1 VIGPDA
7 LRRRQPPV
15 DRSSDRLITLAAVGL
30 AIAFLVTAV
39 LATLLPPALRHGM
52 WLPLHLVLAGAAT
65 TAIAGVMPFFSAAF
79 AAAPPIDARLR
90 ATAVGAVAVG
100 AMLVSLGVV
109 GDRTDVAVAGGLVF
123 VTGIVLTGVATVRPL
138 GRGLGPGRGLI
149 SKAYLVALAEVAV
162 GAIVAILLLAGW
174 APAVGSWAW
183 LKPAHAWLNLVGFV
197 SLVVATTLLHF
208 FPTVVGARMAARRS
222 ARLTVV
228 GLAVGAPVVALG
240 FALSSDLVA
249 RLGAVLTVAG
259 SAALAVYAWRTWRL
273 RARWT
278 TDPGWHAFA
287 TGGLVSA
294 IAWLEMG
301 IIVLAGRVLVFG
313 SDPAGWSVDVVTG
326 PLVVGWI
333 GLTILSSATHLVPAV
348 GPGDQAVHR
357 RQRQLLGRFPVF
369 RLLAINA
376 GTAALA
382 LGLPLHSGVS
392 TVVGIVLVAVGLG
405 VTTAMLAVAIW
416 VGATAAPTSTIRRGP
431 TSAT

>member
-1 VIGPDA
+1 MIGPDT
-7 LRRRQPPV
+7 LRRRAPPV
-15 DRSSDRLITLAAVGL
+15 DRSSDRRITLAAIGL
-30 AIAFLVTAV
+30 AVAFLMTAV
-39 LATLLPPALRHGM
+39 LSTLLPPALRHGM

-109 GDRTDVAVAGGLVF
+109 GDRADVAVAGGLVF

-249 RLGAVLTVAG
+249 RLGAALTIVG

-273 RARWT
+273 RAHWT

-294 IAWLEMG
+294 IAWLEIG

-382 LGLPLHSGVS
+382 LGLPLHSGAS

-416 VGATAAPTSTIRRGP
+416 VGATAAPTATIPRGP

>member
-1 VIGPDA
+1 MIGPDA

-301 IIVLAGRVLVFG
+301 IIVLAARVLVFG

>member
-1 VIGPDA
+1 MIGPDA

>member
-1 VIGPDA
+1 MQDPFRQRSDIDPLAQPFPILALAASPAVIGPDA
-7 LRRRQPPV
+7 LRRRQPPI
-15 DRSSDRLITLAAVGL
+15 DRSSDRLITLAAIGL
-30 AIAFLVTAV
+30 AIAFLVTGV

-100 AMLVSLGVV
+100 ALLVSLGVV
-109 GDRTDVAVAGGLVF
+109 GDGADVAVAGGLVF

-149 SKAYLVALAEVAV
+149 SKAYLAALAEVAV
-162 GAIVAILLLAGW
+162 GAIVATLLLAGW
-174 APAVGSWAW
+174 APAVGSWAS

-208 FPTVVGARMAARRS
+208 FPTVVGARMAPRLS

-240 FALSSDLVA
+240 FALSSDMVA
-249 RLGAVLTVAG
+249 RLGAGLTIAG

-278 TDPGWHAFA
+278 TDLGWHAFA
-287 TGGLVSA
+287 IGGLVSA
-294 IAWLEMG
+294 IAWLEVG
-301 IIVLAGRVLVFG
+301 IIVMAGRVMVFG
-313 SDPAGWSVDVVTG
+313 SDPAGWSVEVVTG

-333 GLTILSSATHLVPAV
+333 GLTILASATHLVPAV
-348 GPGDQAVHR
+348 GPGDQAVHW
-357 RQRQLLGRFPVF
+357 RQRRLLGRFPVL
-369 RLLAINA
+369 RLLAIDA
-376 GTAALA
+376 GTAALG
-382 LGLPLHSGVS
+382 LGLPLHSGAS
-392 TVVGIVLVAVGLG
+392 TVVGIVLVAVG
-405 VTTAMLAVAIW
+405 
-416 VGATAAPTSTIRRGP
+416 
-431 TSAT
+431 